1 MRSITSIDHVS
12 LSVRDLQIAARWYNE
27 VLGLAVL
34 RQAHGPSFERAIL
47 GAVQGRP
54 VFGLTQ
60 HRSNDGR
67 PFSETSTGM
76 DHLAFSVATPDELH
90 AQRNR
95 LEELGLAYAAPH
107 ERLVVLRDP
116 DNIQVEL
123 CCP

>member
-1 MRSITSIDHVS
+1 M
-12 LSVRDLQIAARWYNE
+12 RDLETTARWYDE

-34 RQAHGPSFERAIL
+34 RQAHGASFERAIL
-47 GAVQGRP
+47 GSGQGRP

-67 PFSETSTGM
+67 PFSETATGM
-76 DHLAFSVATPDELH
+76 DHLAFSVATADELH

-95 LEELGLAYAAPH
+95 LDELGLAYAAPH